1 MHLTLFARINSLPQ
15 LVLSRKINDPRAQAQ
30 RGVRVNSAY
39 LGDVSNCILKGHA
52 LLSHSLAC
60 HLSFARGILLL
71 ILLCR
76 TRPPRK
82 DVRIAAWLRSA
93 GPLGGTAKSAWLG
106 WKIGAEGKRAL
117 SALWEMKW
125 LQAEVK
131 ASFFGKLKAESC
143 SRTKLV
149 QGQIA
154 GRCLHSLDKTANC
167 HWFDGSMLSSKVKK
181 TLGFLLRKPD
191 SKRFSRR

>member
-15 LVLSRKINDPRAQAQ
+15 LVLSRKINDPWAQARQ
-30 RGVRVNSAY
+30 GVRVNLAY

-60 HLSFARGILLL
+60 HLSFAREILLL
-71 ILLCR
+71 IPLCR
-76 TRPPRK
+76 TRPPWK
-82 DVRIAAWLRSA
+82 DVQIAAWLRSA

-106 WKIGAEGKRAL
+106 RKIGAEGKRAL

-125 LQAEVK
+125 LQAEVN
-131 ASFFGKLKAESC
+131 ASFFAKLKAESC
-143 SRTKLV
+143 KLD

-154 GRCLHSLDKTANC
+154 GRCVHSRQNGKLPLIWWLYVVLK
-167 HWFDGSMLSSKVKK
+167 KKKK
-181 TLGFLLRKPD
+181 TRLSVAQTWF
-191 SKRFSRR
+191 